1 VTSLPSPASPGKP
14 KLGES
19 NGDREYLMQ
28 VLRAATARVKLT
40 SNTLDSID
48 PLFDSIDSATGYQRP
63 ANAPTRPYYDIMPS
77 TQDVRDYLGQPQ
89 TDAGKKAQTLGEIL
103 PFALGAPVAMRHMA
117 GKAMGPI
124 ADTLGSYMPPEAL
137 WSLLGRR
144 SSYSCRMGGCS
155 SAVYETNNRY
165 LFEISLRRHF
175 ASVRRRLLPLPQLV
189 ERQHPAPPSVLRRM
203 RFSWPILVRRLR
215 RAAAGLQPN
224 DNAVSSTA
232 GTLLPANWV
241 EVLRCS
247 PAQRVSAIS
256 NEAGTF
262 SLSIT
267 ELTD

>member
-1 VTSLPSPASPGKP
+1 MTSLPSPASPGKP

-137 WSLLGRR
+137 WSLLAGAAAIPAGWAAARPQYTKPTTDIFLK
-144 SSYSCRMGGCS
+144 SHFGGTSPQYGAGSCRCLS
-155 SAVYETNNRY
+155 WWSDS
-165 LFEISLRRHF
+165 I
-175 ASVRRRLLPLPQLV
+175 QL
-189 ERQHPAPPSVLRRM
+189 
-203 RFSWPILVRRLR
+203 RLR
-215 RAAAGLQPN
+215 YSDVCDSAGLSWFDVFDGRLQ
-224 DNAVSSTA
+224 DCSRTI
-232 GTLLPANWV
+232 TLLAPRLARYCQQTGSKFFAV
-241 EVLRCS
+241 HLAS
-247 PAQRVSAIS
+247 ASQR
-256 NEAGTF
+256 
-262 SLSIT
+262 SLTMRGLSRYR
-267 ELTD
+267 LQS